1 MVRSSQIQGLRAL
14 AVLLVLAFHADWLPG
29 GYIGVDVFYVIS
41 GYLITNVII
50 DDSNFSL
57 KNFYIR
63 RAKRLLPVAYL
74 VLLVTATAFWF
85 LAPKLSLMQFSR
97 DLFSSTWYFSNINF
111 AFWQND
117 YQNLG
122 ASPSPLIHYWSLAV
136 EEQFYL
142 FWPLLLLL
150 FAKRRKSLVVLLSLS
165 SLFLSILL
173 ISFAP
178 IWSFYLLPTRAFE
191 LGIGAFLAIYRLRV
205 NLPNIGL
212 AFIALSA
219 IIFDARSNFPGIPA
233 ILPTIGA
240 SLVVTASQNNWLLN
254 NPLSQRVGDWSYSI
268 YLWHWP
274 ILILPTI
281 AIGRQLTNL
290 EKISA
295 LLFTILA
302 AAITFRYF
310 EDPIRKLNID
320 SAIAVRKLGIFLLLA
335 SVTLSALSHLMYKAG
350 QSHEEKFDL
359 KNVRMQ
365 PTIYEE
371 GCQLDKRATRPDPKC
386 VYGDKKAG
394 KAVVL
399 LGDSHA
405 AQWFPAINKWAK
417 ERGFRLVVMTKSS
430 CPASNIPL
438 RDDGAFKASI
448 CQEFRKSA
456 TIEINQINPEL
467 VIMGSAENH
476 KEIDRKSYLNLP
488 VVNAKILILKDTPW
502 PNKDIPT
509 CVADGSRKCD
519 IPRPVPIEYP
529 GQESFDPLPFLCQS
543 TSCPA
548 IVDGVIAYRDHS
560 HISVQMAL
568 KLYHALAQKLDSI
581 VAR

>member
-1 MVRSSQIQGLRAL
+1 MVKSSQIQGLRAV

-41 GYLITNVII
+41 GFLITNLII
-50 DDSNFSL
+50 NDSNFSL

-63 RAKRLLPVAYL
+63 RAKRLLPVSYL
-74 VLLVTATAFWF
+74 VLIVTATIFWF
-85 LAPKLSLMQFSR
+85 VAPTLSLVQFSR

-150 FAKRRKSLVVLLSLS
+150 FAKRRKSLVVDLSLS

-191 LGIGAFLAIYRLRV
+191 LGIGAFLAIYKLRI
-205 NLPNIGL
+205 NLPNIGISL
-212 AFIALSA
+212 IAVA
-219 IIFDARSNFPGIPA
+219 AMIFDASSNFPGIPA
-233 ILPTIGA
+233 LLPTVGA
-240 SLVVTASQNNWLLN
+240 ALVVTATSNNWLLN
-254 NPLSQRVGDWSYSI
+254 NPLSQRIGDWSYSI

-281 AIGRQLTNL
+281 ALERELTNV

-302 AAITFRYF
+302 AAITFRF
-310 EDPIRKLNID
+310 CEDPIRKLDMN
-320 SAIAVRKLGIFLLLA
+320 SAIDVRKLGIFFLLA
-335 SVTLSALSHLMYKAG
+335 TVTLSVLSFLMYKAG
-350 QSHEEKFDL
+350 QKHEEKFDL
-359 KNVRMQ
+359 KTVRMQ
-365 PTIYEE
+365 PRIYED
-371 GCQLDKRATRPDPKC
+371 GCQLDKRATRPNLKC
-386 VYGDKKAG
+386 VYGKVNAEKTI
-394 KAVVL
+394 VL

-405 AQWFPAINKWAK
+405 AQWFPAIDKWAK
-417 ERGFRLVVMTKSS
+417 QRGFRLIVMTKSS

-456 TIEINQINPEL
+456 TKEINRINPAL

-476 KEIDRKSYLNLP
+476 KDIERESYRNLP
-488 VVNAKILILKDTPW
+488 DVNAKILVLIDTPW
-502 PNKDIPT
+502 PNRDIPT

-519 IPRPVPIEYP
+519 ISRPVPIEYP
-529 GQESFDPLPFLCQS
+529 GQESFDPISLLCQS
-543 TSCPA
+543 TTCA
-548 IVDGVIAYRDHS
+548 ATVDGVIAYRDHS

-568 KLYHALAQKLDSI
+568 KLYPALAQKLDSI